1 MDKATKDWLKLLDP
15 LSTRENLTK
24 ISVLITAF
32 EFLKESIVENIR
44 DLYLED
50 LNKSLDKNQIYSD
63 DYRME
68 VLSLDK
74 NKNIFSASVK
84 WLVRNEVIDVDDSKK
99 IYELR
104 EYRNRLTHESIKFL
118 TDSSLE
124 IDVSILEDIYNLLKI
139 IDQWWILEVDMPTNP
154 DFSRVHDLN
163 NITDVFS
170 MRMIVLQL
178 LEDIVSDNKKST
190 ELYYNFRELIKDE

>member
-44 DLYLED
+44 DLYLVD
-50 LNKSLDKNQIYSD
+50 LNKSINKNQVYSD
-63 DYRME
+63 DYEME

-84 WLVRNEVIDVDDSKK
+84 WLVRNEVIDVDDRKK

-118 TDSSLE
+118 SDSRLE
-124 IDVSILEDIYNLLKI
+124 IDVSILEDIYKI
-139 IDQWWILEVDMPTNP
+139 IKKIDKWWILEVDMPTNP
-154 DFSRVHDLN
+154 DFSGVHDLN

-178 LEDIVSDNKKST
+178 LEDIVSDNEKST
-190 ELYYNFRELIKDE
+190 ELYYNFKELIKDE